1 MQPIDDGAGRLYK
14 QLIGQFEDEWLEDD
28 DNLRKW
34 ENFELTAS
42 DRRILLAQWYVKAHN
57 RIVDEMSSTIRKWFE
72 HTGAL
77 LTADG
82 SGDDLI
88 KLEGMPK
95 GHKFSW
101 VDDEVPQEF
110 AALQQEI
117 VDDPP
122 DQCPERESTDGA
134 GNDERDVLDDDDM
147 DDEDED
153 DFPPEPRK
161 APAGFKIVEA
171 PNFPHEALTPKTAE
185 QQQLVGRSLLYYWAA
200 VGWCVGVVTEANTD
214 GRRKIK
220 IEDKMVVCNF
230 FVHYEIDDKTAQHCL
245 LLEKYGGEDT
255 DSWVLLEPIEEA

>member
-1 MQPIDDGAGRLYK
+1 MTPPTSAPSASLPM
-14 QLIGQFEDEWLEDD
+14 
-28 DNLRKW
+28 
-34 ENFELTAS
+34 ELGMTS
-42 DRRILLAQWYVKAHN
+42 
-57 RIVDEMSSTIRKWFE
+57 EMS
-72 HTGAL
+72 
-77 LTADG
+77 LTMMTWMMRMRMT
-82 SGDDLI
+82 S
-88 KLEGMPK
+88 
-95 GHKFSW
+95 
-101 VDDEVPQEF
+101 
-110 AALQQEI
+110 
-117 VDDPP
+117 
-122 DQCPERESTDGA
+122 
-134 GNDERDVLDDDDM
+134 
-147 DDEDED
+147 
-153 DFPPEPRK
+153 PPEPRK